1 MKNDYL
7 NGLSPKVKIEVVSL
21 VNDFYSIEKQ
31 HTVVVMPF
39 FGLLHNQGNESKPL
53 LNYADIN
60 VLDLMQRQF
69 RDVIVYPGE
78 NGYLSSYGQSL
89 KSVEHLAHE
98 QNVLSRI
105 VNRTTNFDKLSD
117 RHREILY
124 LYEKAI
130 ADFDVM
136 KEKYP
141 LPYKT
146 AFDIRTPEDLISF
159 VNQLNREIKEV
170 NINNKI
176 CLVCPISY
184 LIDHSSDIYNAIAE
198 TINSIGGT
206 LYFAQN
212 QSDMYL
218 NRNDFQILFNDQYD
232 EKIIQSIQDF
242 SNTYNN
248 DITEIAKKKL
258 HLYSIVNSIQNGDYG
273 STENEILGNL
283 NLIDVE
289 MLYRECSSNK
299 MEEQLS

>member
-21 VNDFYSIEKQ
+21 VNDFYTIEKQ

-39 FGLLHNQGNESKPL
+39 FGLLHNQGNESKPF

-198 TINSIGGT
+198 TIKSIGGT

-248 DITEIAKKKL
+248 DITQIAKKKL

>member
-21 VNDFYSIEKQ
+21 VNDFYTIEKQ

>member
-21 VNDFYSIEKQ
+21 VNDFYTIEKQ

-184 LIDHSSDIYNAIAE
+184 LIDHSSDIYNVIAE
-198 TINSIGGT
+198 TIKSIGGT

-218 NRNDFQILFNDQYD
+218 NRNDFQMLFNDQYD

-248 DITEIAKKKL
+248 DITQIAKKKL